1 MKLRHTVAAL
11 DIDAYSDLAR
21 HVGPRAWSRL
31 MQMCPRGYIVS
42 LWSVPD
48 YRRRL
53 GGRA

>member
-1 MKLRHTVAAL
+1 MTTNLAAAG
-11 DIDAYSDLAR
+11 DDSDLAR
-21 HVGPRAWSRL
+21 HVGRRAWSRL

-53 GGRA
+53 GGRQ